1 MWKIRKIF
9 EPKITAKDL
18 ERLITQATN
27 DLKEYDVERHEK
39 FKEYEMQKALEEE
52 LKVAK
57 MNELE
62 KKAYQQEE
70 KKRKTAH
77 KKQAQNLPHPVSFW
91 LFSFLICNITS
102 KFDDDVIIHPDNELF
117 PGVIANKW
125 AFLRHNYPEIYD
137 DVINLENKK
146 LILYN

>member
-1 MWKIRKIF
+1 MADGKKINHKALINEMAGHLDHF
-9 EPKITAKDL
+9 NADTFQGLVQVFSVGKFPQLSLWEKSEKFSEPKITAKDL

-52 LKVAK
+52 LKMAK

-70 KKRKTAH
+70 EKRKTAH
-77 KKQAQNLPHPVSFW
+77 KKQAQNLPHPVSFC
-91 LFSFLICNITS
+91 FYF
-102 KFDDDVIIHPDNELF
+102 
-117 PGVIANKW
+117 
-125 AFLRHNYPEIYD
+125 
-137 DVINLENKK
+137 
-146 LILYN
+146 